1 MKIPM
6 FQVDAFTDRVFGG
19 NPAAVCVLGGWLPDQ
34 VMLNIAA
41 ENNLSETAFLKE
53 REDGFDLRWF
63 TPKAEIDLAGHP
75 TLAAAYTVFEILK
88 PGWER
93 VLFHSPSGPLTVVK
107 EDGFLSMDFPSRPGR
122 PCGVPAELVQGLG
135 AEPRELLLARDH
147 LAVFETQD
155 QVLALKPDFN
165 ALARLESMGVIVTA
179 PGEDRDF
186 VSRFFAPQDGHSRGP
201 GHRLGPLH
209 PGALLVRAVGEKRAF
224 RPPGLGAGRG
234 AEVPGPGGTGDPGR
248 AGGPVSGRIHPD
260 LIRPGLKATE
270 IKGIE
275 P

>member
-34 VMLNIAA
+34 VMLDIAA

-53 REDGFDLRWF
+53 RADGFDLRWF

-75 TLAAAYTVFEILK
+75 TLAAAHTVFEILK

-122 PCGVPAELVQGLG
+122 PCDVPAELVQGLG
-135 AEPRELLLARDH
+135 AEPAGVLLARDH
-147 LAVFETQD
+147 LAVFQTQE

-186 VSRFFAPQDGHSRGP
+186 VSRFFAPKMGILEDPVTGSAHCTLVPYWSA
-201 GHRLGPLH
+201 RLGKNELSARQVSER
-209 PGALLVRAVGEKRAF
+209 GGELRCRDRGERVTLAGQAVLFLEGYI
-224 RPPGLGAGRG
+224 
-234 AEVPGPGGTGDPGR
+234 
-248 AGGPVSGRIHPD
+248 RI
-260 LIRPGLKATE
+260 
-270 IKGIE
+270 
-275 P
+275 